1 MELKR
6 YVMLNKEIYEVERV
20 LENDVKHVYFKA
32 VGEEYNRTI
41 YDGDVYKTSDNILDL
56 VEMADL
62 VEVDYLN
69 GLLNRNGSEVRIH
82 KIELVQLVVKDVSG
96 KTKIII
102 DMTEDSN
109 KTVKP
114 ECVIAIYKRQ
124 PNGDYKKYE
133 VK

>member
-6 YVMLNKEIYEVERV
+6 YVMIGKEIFEVERV

-56 VEMADL
+56 VEVGDL
-62 VEVDYLN
+62 VETKQNGILEIIGENFYVRTGVNLYL
-69 GLLNRNGSEVRIH
+69 
-82 KIELVQLVVKDVSG
+82 
-96 KTKIII
+96 I
-102 DMTEDSN
+102 DIT
-109 KTVKP
+109 
-114 ECVIAIYKRQ
+114 AIYKRQ
-124 PNGDYKKYE
+124 PNGDYKRYE

>member
-6 YVMLNKEIYEVERV
+6 YVLGIEKGIIDTKGTEYYIWERNKLCSGGGGV
-20 LENDVKHVYFKA
+20 LD
-32 VGEEYNRTI
+32 I
-41 YDGDVYKTSDNILDL
+41 ILKTSDNILDL

-69 GLLNRNGSEVRIH
+69 GLLNINGSEVRIH
-82 KIELVQLVVKDVSG
+82 KIELVQLVVKDISG

-124 PNGDYKKYE
+124 PNGDYKRYE

>member
-6 YVMLNKEIYEVERV
+6 YVMIGKEIFEVERV

-56 VEMADL
+56 VEVGDL
-62 VEVDYLN
+62 VSRNEYNKMIITEILDEES
-69 GLLNRNGSEVRIH
+69 LLH
-82 KIELVQLVVKDVSG
+82 DVQRSCYS
-96 KTKIII
+96 IF
-102 DMTEDSN
+102 
-109 KTVKP
+109 
-114 ECVIAIYKRQ
+114 AIYKRQ